1 MVHILPHWNWQSRE
15 GQTIPVMV
23 YSNAEEV
30 ELLLNRKSLGRK
42 KRFSD
47 SWEMPVGKKISDSGT
62 FSSKYRLIWQVPYQP
77 GTLKAVAY
85 SGGKQVAEQEMRTAS
100 APSRITLV
108 ADRNVIHAEGD
119 DLSYVTVRIED
130 KDGNLC
136 PLADNLIHFDVS
148 GAGEIG
154 GVDNGNAAT
163 TEPFHADH
171 RKAFSGMALLIL
183 RSHNEP
189 GKIHVVATGEGLA
202 PAQLDIQVKSEMAAK
217 K

>member
-1 MVHILPHWNWQSRE
+1 LPHWNWQSRE
-15 GQTIPVMV
+15 GQTIPVMA

-30 ELLLNRKSLGRK
+30 ELFLNGKSLGRK

-47 SWEMPVGKKISDSGT
+47 PWEMPVGKKVSDTGT
-62 FSSKYRLIWQVPYQP
+62 FTSKYRLIWKVPYQP

-100 APSRITLV
+100 APSRIKLV
-108 ADRNVIHAEGD
+108 ADRSVIHADGD

-136 PLADNLIHFDVS
+136 PFADNLIHFDVTGS
-148 GAGEIG
+148 GEIAA
-154 GVDNGNAAT
+154 VDNGNAAT

-183 RSHNEP
+183 RSHTQA
-189 GKIHVVATGEGLA
+189 GKIHVVATGDGLA
-202 PAQLDIQVKSEMAAK
+202 QAQIDIHTKSEMAAK